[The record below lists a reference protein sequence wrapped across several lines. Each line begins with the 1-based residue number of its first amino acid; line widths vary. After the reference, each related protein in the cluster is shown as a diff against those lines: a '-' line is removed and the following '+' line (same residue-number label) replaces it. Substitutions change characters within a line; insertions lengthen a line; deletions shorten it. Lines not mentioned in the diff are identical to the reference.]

1 MSKVAAASRRWPRMR
16 PTHDLNR
23 RTARAAAPV
32 LRLVSPDYCFDP
44 EALAILCTA
53 YDRVIASLGAGQP
66 DADREMIATRLIE
79 AAAKGQRDPDE
90 LYRAACSKPRGA
102 PLGS

>member
-1 MSKVAAASRRWPRMR
+1 VSEVAAGSKHWRRMR
-16 PTHDLNR
+16 QTRDLDR
-23 RTARAAAPV
+23 RVARAAAPR

-44 EALAILCTA
+44 EALAILCAA
-53 YDRVIASLGAGQP
+53 YDRAIASLGAGQF

-90 LYRAACSKPRGA
+90 LCRAARGHT
-102 PLGS
+102 